1 MTMFLKLFTIAA
13 ILAMALTANLPE
25 GEDVGLVEDACSSTG
40 TGDVRSI

>member
-13 ILAMALTANLPE
+13 ILAMAKGK
-25 GEDVGLVEDACSSTG
+25 GEVVGLVEDACSSTG